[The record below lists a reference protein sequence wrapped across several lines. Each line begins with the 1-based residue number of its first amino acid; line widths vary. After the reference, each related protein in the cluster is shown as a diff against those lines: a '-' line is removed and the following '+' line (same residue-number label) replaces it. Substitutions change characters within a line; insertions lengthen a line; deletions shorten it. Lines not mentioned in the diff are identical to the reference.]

1 MIWLS
6 IVKMIA
12 VLLGVLGFILLLAY
26 AARRFGLGNQRR
38 HEDDSGV
45 EIVGTRS
52 LGPRRQIIVLKVGG
66 SILLVGAS
74 DKTLSPLMEIRDA
87 AEQEKV
93 MKGFEKSPALSFRKI
108 LAKAQSS

>member
-1 MIWLS
+1 MIWMS
-6 IVKMIA
+6 ILKMIA

-26 AARRFGLGNQRR
+26 AARRLGLGNQR
-38 HEDDSGV
+38 HHGDDSGV
-45 EIVGTRS
+45 EIIGTRA
-52 LGPRRQIIVLKVGG
+52 LGPRRQIIILKVGG
-66 SILLVGAS
+66 TILLVGAS
-74 DKTLSPLMEIRDA
+74 DKTLAPLMEIRDT

>member
-6 IVKMIA
+6 ILKMIA

-26 AARRFGLGNQRR
+26 AARRFGFGNPR
-38 HEDDSGV
+38 HHGDDLGV
-45 EIVGTRS
+45 EIVGTRA

-66 SILLVGAS
+66 AILLVGAS
-74 DKTLSPLMEIRDA
+74 DKTLTPLMEIRDTD
-87 AEQEKV
+87 EQEKI
-93 MKGFEKSPALSFRKI
+93 MKGFEKPPALSFRKI